1 MTWKEG
7 KVMTWMLNETK
18 EQPSFLK
25 YTSDFRLNRKSAR
38 TSTQPQSNH
47 KMSFSNFILVK

>member
-47 KMSFSNFILVK
+47 KMKISYLLNPK